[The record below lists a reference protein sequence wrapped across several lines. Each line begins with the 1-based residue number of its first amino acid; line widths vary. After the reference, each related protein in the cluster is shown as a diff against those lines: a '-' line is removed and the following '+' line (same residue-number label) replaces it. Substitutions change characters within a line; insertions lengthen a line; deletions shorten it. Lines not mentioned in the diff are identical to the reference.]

1 MTKIQKLIAHTLASF
16 DLVKSEN
23 ARRERAESTERVTLR
38 SELNAAAEAL
48 ADGAYLETLP
58 EELRKRWAIE
68 AAHEA
73 LENAC
78 DITENVDFFEDE
90 LADLVMRLYELKRLK
105 AEDEKRQRNREQAF
119 ALFKECYSDVINN
132 TPEYADDNNAPGFV
146 RTEMGVC
153 GELIFNYQKGY
164 VRVLT
169 VYEDTAFIVTPNDG
183 TPERFVLSTDEE
195 RDFQAA
201 IAGYVTEA

>member
-1 MTKIQKLIAHTLASF
+1 MTKIQSIIAHTLASA

-23 ARRERAESTERVTLR
+23 SRRERADSTERVTLR

-48 ADGAYLETLP
+48 CDGAYLETLP
-58 EELRKRWAIE
+58 EGLRKRWAIE

-78 DITENVDFFEDE
+78 DIAENADFFEDE
-90 LADLVMRLYELKRLK
+90 LADLVMRLWELKRLK

-132 TPEYADDNNAPGFV
+132 TPDYVDDNNAPGFV
-146 RTEMGVC
+146 NTEMGVC
-153 GELIFNYQKGY
+153 GELVFNYQKGY

-169 VYEDTAFIVTPNDG
+169 VYGDTAFIVEPNGG
-183 TPERFVLSTDEE
+183 TPERFTLELAEE
-195 RDFQAA
+195 REFQAA
-201 IAGYVTEA
+201 IADYVTEA

>member
-1 MTKIQKLIAHTLASF
+1 MTKIQSIIAHTLASS

-23 ARRERAESTERVTLR
+23 TRRERADSTERVTLR
-38 SELNAAAEAL
+38 SELIAAAEAL
-48 ADGAYLETLP
+48 CDGAYLATLP

-78 DITENVDFFEDE
+78 DIAENIDCFEDE
-90 LADLVMRLYELKRLK
+90 LAGIVMRLWELKRLK

-132 TPEYADDNNAPGFV
+132 TPDYVDDNNAPGFV
-146 RTEMGVC
+146 DTEMGVC
-153 GELIFNYQKGY
+153 GELVFNYQKGH

-169 VYEDTAFIVTPNDG
+169 VYGDTTFIVEPSDG
-183 TPERFVLSTDEE
+183 TPERFTLELAEE
-195 RDFQAA
+195 REFQAA
-201 IAGYVTEA
+201 IADYVTEA

>member
-1 MTKIQKLIAHTLASF
+1 MSKIQKLIAHTLASS
-16 DLVKSEN
+16 DLVKPEN
-23 ARRERAESTERVTLR
+23 ARRERADSTERITLR

-48 ADGAYLETLP
+48 ADGTYLETLP
-58 EELRKRWAIE
+58 EELRKRWAID

-78 DITENVDFFEDE
+78 DIAENADFFEDE
-90 LADLVMRLYELKRLK
+90 LADLVMRLWELKRLK

-119 ALFKECYSDVINN
+119 ALFKECYSDVTNN
-132 TPEYADDNNAPGFV
+132 AAEYVDDNQSPGFV

-153 GELIFNYQKGY
+153 GELVFNYQKGY

-169 VYEDTAFIVTPNDG
+169 VYEDTSFIVTPNDG

-201 IAGYVTEA
+201 IADYVTEA

>member
-1 MTKIQKLIAHTLASF
+1 MTKIQSIIAHTLASA

-23 ARRERAESTERVTLR
+23 SCRERADSTERVTLR

-48 ADGAYLETLP
+48 CDGAYLETLP
-58 EELRKRWAIE
+58 EGLRKRWAIE

-73 LENAC
+73 LESAC
-78 DITENVDFFEDE
+78 DIAENADSFESE
-90 LADLVMRLYELKRLK
+90 LADLVVRLWELKRLK

-132 TPEYADDNNAPGFV
+132 APEYVDDNQSPGFV

-153 GELIFNYQKGY
+153 GELIFNYQKGR

-169 VYEDTAFIVTPNDG
+169 VYEDTSFIVTPNDG

-201 IAGYVTEA
+201 IANYVMEA

>member
-1 MTKIQKLIAHTLASF
+1 MTKIQSIIARALASA

-23 ARRERAESTERVTLR
+23 SRRERADSTERVTLR

-48 ADGAYLETLP
+48 CDGAYLETLP
-58 EELRKRWAIE
+58 EGLRKRWAIE

-78 DITENVDFFEDE
+78 DIAENADCFEDE
-90 LADLVMRLYELKRLK
+90 LAGIVMRLRELKRLK

-132 TPEYADDNNAPGFV
+132 APEYVDDNQSPGFV

-153 GELIFNYQKGY
+153 GELIFNYQKGH

-169 VYEDTAFIVTPNDG
+169 VYEDTSFIVTPNDG

-201 IAGYVTEA
+201 IANYVMEA